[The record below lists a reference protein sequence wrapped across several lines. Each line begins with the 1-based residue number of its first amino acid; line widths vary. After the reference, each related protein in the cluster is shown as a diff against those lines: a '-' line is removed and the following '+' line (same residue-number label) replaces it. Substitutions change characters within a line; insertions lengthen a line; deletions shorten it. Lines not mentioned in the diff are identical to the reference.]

1 MSTRGLS
8 NILAIVC
15 LCIAVYIVTAGLRK
29 SAIAPAEETAETS
42 GQRTVTV
49 EHTAD
54 GTPAIRDTRG
64 ALVPI
69 RPYERIVA
77 GSITTTEVARELIEP
92 DRVVAYTN
100 YASPGGEW
108 KYSGTKRIE
117 HIGDIET
124 LLSLN
129 PDIVF
134 YNGPIAAEP
143 IARLN
148 EHGVETFDLGAV
160 RGLDSYLNEAQTIL
174 TVIGNPERFDAYRY
188 DIERRAQG
196 IICKDIGARQEAM
209 YVGLIAS
216 VLFGGT
222 TGTSYNDVLRLA
234 GLRDAAADAFDGWPQ
249 YSTEDLL
256 AVNPP
261 WIVVP
266 EDQGQIL
273 CGLSALH
280 NLQACAHN
288 QHGIIEVP
296 ADILESP
303 GSAIITAAAMVF
315 DRVYGPCDYAPDL

>member
-1 MSTRGLS
+1 MTARGLV
-8 NILAIVC
+8 NLLAIVC
-15 LCIAVYIVTAGLRK
+15 LCIAVYAVTAGLRK
-29 SAIAPAEETAETS
+29 NAITPAQESTERQS
-42 GQRTVTV
+42 QRTVTV
-49 EHTAD
+49 EHMPD

-69 RPYERIVA
+69 RPYKRIIA
-77 GSITTTEVARELIEP
+77 GSITTTEISRELIEP
-92 DRVVAYTN
+92 DRVAAYTN

-108 KYSGTKRIE
+108 KYAGTTRVE

-124 LLSLN
+124 ILSLN

-134 YNGPIAAEP
+134 YNGPLAAEP

-160 RGLDSYLNEAQTIL
+160 RGLDSYLDEAQTIL
-174 TVIGNPERFDAYRY
+174 TVIDNPERFDAYKY
-188 DIERRAQG
+188 NIERRAQSV
-196 IICKDIGARQEAM
+196 ICKDIGARQDAM

-234 GLRDAAADAFDGWPQ
+234 GLRDAAADAFERWPQ

-256 AVNPP
+256 SVNPP

-266 EDQGQIL
+266 EGQGHVL
-273 CGLSALH
+273 CELSALH
-280 NLQACAHN
+280 NLQACADN
-288 QHGIIEVP
+288 QQGIIEIP
-296 ADILESP
+296 SEILESP
-303 GSAIITAAAMVF
+303 GSSIITAAAMVF
-315 DRVYGPCDYAPDL
+315 DRVYGPCEYAPAP